1 VLEVETEDSDGVA
14 ERTVTVVVLKEV
26 DVEVDMGMMV
36 VEGSDLVAA
45 GSTSAEVV
53 VQAVGDTKIG
63 SV

>member
-1 VLEVETEDSDGVA
+1 VLEVDIEDSDGVA